1 MVRHGMEA
9 SSADGLRQLTDEVRF
24 EEALLTAAARALE
37 GWDID
42 VTAISLVSHSEN
54 IVFRIDSACGQ
65 PFVFRFHRPGYHT
78 LPELHGEFHWTAA
91 LNRSGIGAPV
101 PRLSRDERAFVPFD
115 LPELSQ
121 TRFVSMVE
129 WVEGTPM
136 ATLIEQE
143 AQPARLASY
152 FHKVG
157 KLAARIHNQAALWSL
172 PAGFERHAFDADGLM
187 GEAPFWGP
195 FWEQSDLKPAER
207 AQIIYARDR
216 IYDLLTDY
224 GKEQATFSLIHADL
238 HPGNLITTGE
248 NVHII
253 DFDDSGF
260 GWHQYELAVAISY
273 YQDNPHF
280 ETIREAIIT
289 GYLTERPLSRSD
301 IDLLPVF
308 VLIRSMVSLGWIE
321 QRPELDSSHKLPT
334 LIRRACEQSR
344 DLFGAV

>member
-1 MVRHGMEA
+1 MAGQSLNV
-9 SSADGLRQLTDEVRF
+9 SSADGLRHLSDETQF
-24 EEALLTAAARALE
+24 EEALLAAAARALE
-37 GWDID
+37 GWDIN

-54 IVFRIDSACGQ
+54 IVFRVDSECGQ

-78 LPELHGEFHWTAA
+78 LPELHGEFQWTAA

-101 PRLSRDERAFVPFD
+101 PRLSKDKLAFVPFN

-121 TRFVSMVE
+121 SRYVSMVE

-136 ATLIEQE
+136 AALIEQE
-143 AQPARLASY
+143 ADPASLASY

-157 KLAARIHNQAALWSL
+157 KLAARIHNQAAEWPL
-172 PAGFERHAFDADGLM
+172 PAGFERHAFDADGLV

-195 FWEQSDLKPAER
+195 FWEQSDLTPADR
-207 AQIIYARDR
+207 MQIIYARDK
-216 IYDLLTDY
+216 IYDLLTGY
-224 GKEQATFSLIHADL
+224 GKEPETYSLIHADL
-238 HPGNLITTGE
+238 HPGNLITTGD

-280 ETIREAIIT
+280 GAIRNAIID
-289 GYLTERPLSRSD
+289 GYLSERPLSKSD